1 MKNSGLMIYTVLLK
15 KMLVQSVNKST
26 AANYTVAQFFVKF
39 HYLKHWFSLKLAAPS
54 AQSTASAQAAQE
66 QQPQQPQQSQQPQ
79 KEESKETIA
88 GLHPI
93 LFSFIV
99 LTARL
104 NGNGSDAKDGTPTRS
119 ALLIAWLT
127 DITSAIA
134 EVNASPNLFCR
145 TMSAQ
150 SLVRTAFSPHA

>member
-26 AANYTVAQFFVKF
+26 SANYTVAQFFVKF
-39 HYLKHWFSLKLAAPS
+39 HYLKHWFSLKLAASTPS
-54 AQSTASAQAAQE
+54 GPSVTPVQTQQVAQ
-66 QQPQQPQQSQQPQ
+66 
-79 KEESKETIA
+79 KDSKETIA

-104 NGNGSDAKDGTPTRS
+104 NGNGSDAKDGMLPRS
-119 ALLIAWLT
+119 ALLVAWLT
-127 DITSAIA
+127 DIASAIA

>member
-26 AANYTVAQFFVKF
+26 SANYTVAQFFVKF
-39 HYLKHWFSLKLAAPS
+39 HYLKHWFSLKLAAPTS
-54 AQSTASAQAAQE
+54 STSSVQSVQAMQT
-66 QQPQQPQQSQQPQ
+66 QQSLQSPQ
-79 KEESKETIA
+79 AQTEESKETIA

-104 NGNGSDAKDGTPTRS
+104 NGNGRDIKDGTPPRS
-119 ALLIAWLT
+119 SLLIAWLT

-150 SLVRTAFSPHA
+150 SLVRTTLPPHA

>member
-26 AANYTVAQFFVKF
+26 SANYTVAQFFVKF
-39 HYLKHWFSLKLAAPS
+39 HYLKHWFSLKLAASTPS
-54 AQSTASAQAAQE
+54 GPSVTSVQTQQVAQ
-66 QQPQQPQQSQQPQ
+66 
-79 KEESKETIA
+79 KDRKETIA

-104 NGNGSDAKDGTPTRS
+104 NGNGSDAKDGMLPRS
-119 ALLIAWLT
+119 A
-127 DITSAIA
+127 
-134 EVNASPNLFCR
+134 
-145 TMSAQ
+145 
-150 SLVRTAFSPHA
+150 

>member
-26 AANYTVAQFFVKF
+26 SANYTVAQFFVKF
-39 HYLKHWFSLKLAAPS
+39 HYLKHWFSLKLAAPTLS
-54 AQSTASAQAAQE
+54 AQSMTSVQAMQTQRAQQT
-66 QQPQQPQQSQQPQ
+66 
-79 KEESKETIA
+79 KTEESKETIA

-93 LFSFIV
+93 LCSFIV

-104 NGNGSDAKDGTPTRS
+104 NGNGRDIKDGTPPRS
-119 ALLIAWLT
+119 SLLIAWLT

-150 SLVRTAFSPHA
+150 SLVRTTLPPHA

>member
-1 MKNSGLMIYTVLLK
+1 MTS
-15 KMLVQSVNKST
+15 VQAMQT
-26 AANYTVAQFFVKF
+26 QRAQQTK
-39 HYLKHWFSLKLAAPS
+39 
-54 AQSTASAQAAQE
+54 T
-66 QQPQQPQQSQQPQ
+66 
-79 KEESKETIA
+79 EESKETIA

-104 NGNGSDAKDGTPTRS
+104 NGNGRDIKDGTPPRS
-119 ALLIAWLT
+119 SLLIAWLT

-150 SLVRTAFSPHA
+150 SLVRTTLPPHA

>member
-26 AANYTVAQFFVKF
+26 SANYSVAQFFVKF
-39 HYLKHWFSLKLAAPS
+39 HYLKHWFSLKLAASTPS
-54 AQSTASAQAAQE
+54 GPSVTSVQTQQAAQ
-66 QQPQQPQQSQQPQ
+66 
-79 KEESKETIA
+79 KDSKETIA

-104 NGNGSDAKDGTPTRS
+104 NGNGSDAKDGMLPRS
-119 ALLIAWLT
+119 ALLVAWLT

-150 SLVRTAFSPHA
+150 SLVRTAFLFHV

>member
-26 AANYTVAQFFVKF
+26 SANYTVAQFFVKF
-39 HYLKHWFSLKLAAPS
+39 HYLKHWFSLKLAASTPS
-54 AQSTASAQAAQE
+54 GQSVQSVQSVQAMQAMQT
-66 QQPQQPQQSQQPQ
+66 Q
-79 KEESKETIA
+79 KEDSKETIA

-104 NGNGSDAKDGTPTRS
+104 NGNGSDVKDGTPPRS
-119 ALLIAWLT
+119 SLLIAWLT

-150 SLVRTAFSPHA
+150 SLVRTTLPPHT

>member
-26 AANYTVAQFFVKF
+26 SANYTVAQFFVKF
-39 HYLKHWFSLKLAAPS
+39 HYLKHWFSLKLAAPTS
-54 AQSTASAQAAQE
+54 STSSVQSVQAMQAMQT
-66 QQPQQPQQSQQPQ
+66 Q
-79 KEESKETIA
+79 KEDSKETIA

-104 NGNGSDAKDGTPTRS
+104 NGNGSDVKDGTPPRS
-119 ALLIAWLT
+119 SLLIAWLT

-150 SLVRTAFSPHA
+150 SLVRTTLPPHM